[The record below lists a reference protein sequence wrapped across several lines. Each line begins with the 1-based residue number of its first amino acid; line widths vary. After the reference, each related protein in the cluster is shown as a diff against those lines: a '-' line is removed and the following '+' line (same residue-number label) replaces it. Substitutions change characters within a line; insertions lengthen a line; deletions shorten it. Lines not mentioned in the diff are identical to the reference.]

1 MARLARRLLTP
12 KTPLPPRLEVAIGA
26 GVALLLLAAWCAATY
41 GGFFRDDF
49 VPPPHRVFTALWKSL
64 GDGSLLKHTLVSLAV
79 IYSGF
84 LMASLI
90 AVPVGVAMGS
100 FRVVA
105 AAIEPVINF
114 VRYLPVTAMIPLL
127 ILWIG
132 IGVEEKIAVIF
143 IGTFFQQVVMVAD
156 VSAQVPKDL
165 FQVSYTLGASRRQV
179 VTRVLL
185 PATVPGVLD
194 TLRVTMGWAWTY
206 LVVAELVAANAGLG
220 YMIMQAMRGLHP
232 EVIFVGILVIG
243 LLGLL
248 TDVGFKWLRRW
259 LIPWAEV
266 R

>member
-64 GDGSLLKHTLVSLAV
+64 GDGSLLKHTLVSLTV

-143 IGTFFQQVVMVAD
+143 IGLLSYDVWLALWWDDPSSGGQVFGVGVGTLVLAVNVVLIACYTFGCHSIRHLSGGFKDEVSKSAARMACYNCTSSLNGRHQLFAYCSMASVVFAD
-156 VSAQVPKDL
+156 VYVRCCS
-165 FQVSYTLGASRRQV
+165 
-179 VTRVLL
+179 
-185 PATVPGVLD
+185 
-194 TLRVTMGWAWTY
+194 MG
-206 LVVAELVAANAGLG
+206 
-220 YMIMQAMRGLHP
+220 
-232 EVIFVGILVIG
+232 IF
-243 LLGLL
+243 
-248 TDVGFKWLRRW
+248 TDVRIF
-259 LIPWAEV
+259 
-266 R
+266 